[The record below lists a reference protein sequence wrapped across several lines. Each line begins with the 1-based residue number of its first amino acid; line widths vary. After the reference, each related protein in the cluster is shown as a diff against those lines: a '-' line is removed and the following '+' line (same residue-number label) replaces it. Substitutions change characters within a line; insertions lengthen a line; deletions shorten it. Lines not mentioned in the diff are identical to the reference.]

1 VHRSGHSRLVAGFR
15 KYAGSE
21 ECYAHFG
28 RCPRLKRKF
37 RHPRNRLSSGAR
49 SAPAP
54 STTHW
59 SAATAPQSSA
69 GSAERRLNPR
79 TNSPSDNELARP
91 SQPAPEPMV
100 VSPRWLLSAFAL
112 TVLIAAVCGYATLC
126 LLFYQG
132 QWQLL
137 FHPVR
142 SIAARPAVRFDDL
155 RFDVDENG
163 HPRLDGWYIPADS
176 GSQYVTD
183 TVLYLHDA
191 RGSLSDCVPVLT
203 TLHSLGI
210 NVFAFDYRGFGVSDG
225 AHPNERLAT
234 EDSIAAWTRLTDTRH
249 IPPSHLVGCGSGV
262 RGPHCGAVRSGW
274 CHSRRPQPR
283 GAANLWDRRARSNFA
298 TVAVTESE
306 TRPRCR
312 PGRGARPS
320 PFPRSSWQAYRW
332 PHGVGVHADAVAV

>member
-1 VHRSGHSRLVAGFR
+1 
-15 KYAGSE
+15 
-21 ECYAHFG
+21 
-28 RCPRLKRKF
+28 
-37 RHPRNRLSSGAR
+37 
-49 SAPAP
+49 
-54 STTHW
+54 
-59 SAATAPQSSA
+59 
-69 GSAERRLNPR
+69 
-79 TNSPSDNELARP
+79 
-91 SQPAPEPMV
+91 MV

-234 EDSIAAWTRLTDTRH
+234 EDSIAAWTWLTDTRH
-249 IPPSHLVGCGSGV
+249 IPPSHLVVLGEGV
-262 RGPHCGAVRSGW
+262 GAVF
-274 CHSRRPQPR
+274 
-283 GAANLWDRRARSNFA
+283 AARIAAQFAPAGVILEDPSPAARQIFGTDARARILPLWLLQNQKLDPAADLAAAHVPRLFLEVHGKPIVGPMGSESTRTRSLFEASSYPKQYVDLRALSDSGPDSAFA
-298 TVAVTESE
+298 KMLRRFFDDTL
-306 TRPRCR
+306 PQ
-312 PGRGARPS
+312 S
-320 PFPRSSWQAYRW
+320 P
-332 PHGVGVHADAVAV
+332 